1 MNNKNDSSYLDTS
14 YKVHNNSV
22 VLNCTKNIL
31 ETR

>member
-14 YKVHNNSV
+14 SKVHINCV
-22 VLNCTKNIL
+22 VLNYTKNIL